1 MLGQEGRPNTHCFLL
16 VSCYFP
22 NRLLMPGMCWMMGKD
37 FIFIVLSYL
46 IGGICTGYYLVHAR
60 LGIDIREQGS
70 GGVGARNVG
79 RMLGKP
85 GFIITLLGDSLKG
98 VLAVVLARKFEVSV
112 PAVSLVMVAVIAGH
126 IWPPALQFR
135 GGRGIATAIGA
146 YLTYD
151 PGIALVLLC
160 TTGVLMVFR
169 RGFILSGLAAFLVL
183 PMIAYVLDFQ
193 GHAVAALAGSA
204 AIILFAH
211 RERIRKAFGEAA
223 SQREV

>member
-1 MLGQEGRPNTHCFLL
+1 M
-16 VSCYFP
+16 V
-22 NRLLMPGMCWMMGKD
+22 GKD

-46 IGGICTGYYLVHAR
+46 IGGICSGYYLVRAR
-60 LGIDIREQGS
+60 AGIDIREQGS

-98 VLAVVLARKFEVSV
+98 LLAVALARKFEVSA
-112 PAVSLVMVAVIAGH
+112 PALSLVMVAVIAGH

-146 YLTYD
+146 YLAYD
-151 PGIALVLLC
+151 PMIALVLLC
-160 TTGVLMVFR
+160 TTAVLMVFR
-169 RGFILSGLAAFLVL
+169 RGFILSGLAAFLLLPLITHVL
-183 PMIAYVLDFQ
+183 AFQ
-193 GHAVAALAGSA
+193 GHVVAALAGSA

-211 RERIRKAFGEAA
+211 RERIRKVFSEAT
-223 SQREV
+223 SQREA